1 MFRWSLWNKER
12 PGLMPLVE
20 HLDLAD
26 QAYAGAAGEG
36 GQLVRPVQRGERD
49 YLENPGRAKAFNPA
63 LWFGPWPWRSTQPER
78 RGSGNSAPS
87 LAEPDFA
94 ERQGSFAS
102 GHQLLLYL

>member
-36 GQLVRPVQRGERD
+36 EQLVRPVQRGERD
-49 YLENPGRAKAFNPA
+49 YLENPESVRCVPPKIRA
-63 LWFGPWPWRSTQPER
+63 
-78 RGSGNSAPS
+78 
-87 LAEPDFA
+87 
-94 ERQGSFAS
+94 
-102 GHQLLLYL
+102 